1 MHPLENRENLDVIA
15 TNTNILNAKEYSQA
29 IKDVVSE
36 VTGTEISKKTREKH
50 SFYRKLSNLSL
61 ASQKK
66 GLSMDDG
73 TRIINE
79 AGSLRE
85 NGGYEYDINMPS

>member
-1 MHPLENRENLDVIA
+1 MIA
-15 TNTNILNAKEYSQA
+15 SNTNILNAKEYSKV
-29 IKDVVSE
+29 ISDVVNE

-66 GLSMDDG
+66 DLLTMDDG
-73 TRIINE
+73 TRIINQS
-79 AGSLRE
+79 GSFHER
-85 NGGYEYDINMPS
+85 GGYEYDINMPSSVE